1 MGRDGTVRKFWRVT
15 ALIVAVL
22 AGSVNVVAFF
32 ILMGKGDYV
41 HAALS
46 AAFVLMQPTLY
57 RIMVGDFA

>member
-1 MGRDGTVRKFWRVT
+1 VKKTWRVV

-22 AGSVNVVAFF
+22 AGSVSAVAFF
-32 ILMGKGDYV
+32 IEVGRGDYI

-46 AAFVLMQPTLY
+46 AAFVLIQPTLY